1 MGIKYRISS
10 HSSLDGYRDWV
21 RSGGVP
27 GHRAE
32 ALVRKAEKRRHK
44 AFNAYARERGYR
56 RVKGGFLPVQ
66 KPRGACPVCGRERR
80 AGYYTACPDC
90 MPVLAYRERL
100 RHLVDQLDERLRQE
114 RGSVRVYFTGH
125 TARVSVECRVACV
138 TREAWDSQGESRVM
152 AAGAERAFSLRELMA
167 MDDKAAVHMVAQDV
181 LRCWEAALQKAHGLA
196 IDANGNQVTIA
207 GVPVPCAGNWR
218 QP

>member
-1 MGIKYRISS
+1 MGIKYHINS

-21 RSGGVP
+21 RSGGTP
-27 GHRAE
+27 SHRAE

-44 AFNAYARERGYR
+44 VFNAYAGERGYR
-56 RVKGGFLPVQ
+56 RYGCGFLPVQ
-66 KPRGACPVCGRERR
+66 KPRVACPICGRERR
-80 AGYYTACPDC
+80 AGYYIACPDC
-90 MPVLAYRERL
+90 LPIMEYRERL

-114 RGSVRVYFTGH
+114 RGSVRVHFTGH
-125 TARVSVECRVACV
+125 TARVSVECRVAC
-138 TREAWDSQGESRVM
+138 TTSETGTDHGEGRVM
-152 AAGAERAFSLRELMA
+152 VAGADREFSLRELMA

-181 LRCWEAALQKAHGLA
+181 LRCWEAALQKARGLA
-196 IDANGNQVTIA
+196 IDEDGNQVTIA